1 MFYGQKTS
9 QFRLYFCSSIEF
21 KLIWTE
27 DQKGTWNTVVF
38 LKKLKIILEAKS
50 SSSGGKF
57 LSNDEGRVIDPRLF
71 KSWIAL
77 EPREIWKINARIM
90 PHFCH

>member
-9 QFRLYFCSSIEF
+9 QFRFYFCSSIEF

-27 DQKGTWNTVVF
+27 DQ
-38 LKKLKIILEAKS
+38 KKLKIILEAKS